1 MGSSSS
7 CPAIW
12 DAPRGLPKGA
22 ITFKGTAGF
31 FADEATKAWF
41 YPALAAKVN
50 PDSAEQQAFFNT
62 LLDSPLRT
70 ILAITPVKRIMHN
83 ASLANRHLAGAA
95 SDDELGPRL
104 GSDGERMNRLRQDR
118 GLEPR

>member
-1 MGSSSS
+1 M
-7 CPAIW
+7 
-12 DAPRGLPKGA
+12 
-22 ITFKGTAGF
+22 
-31 FADEATKAWF
+31 WF

-62 LLDSPLRT
+62 LLDSPRRT